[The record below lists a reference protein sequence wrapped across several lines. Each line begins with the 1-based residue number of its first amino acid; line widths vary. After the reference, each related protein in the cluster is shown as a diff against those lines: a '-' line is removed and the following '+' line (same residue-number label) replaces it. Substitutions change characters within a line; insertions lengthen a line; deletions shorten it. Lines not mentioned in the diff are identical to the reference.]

1 MKIKVNS
8 KAKANFRT
16 GSARALYYA
25 AICEFN
31 GRTTEEF
38 TKECLENPPSTPAK
52 GKLKGKPEPT
62 AGWISWFNRN
72 GYITLENTK

>member
-8 KAKANFRT
+8 KAKANFRP
-16 GSARALYYA
+16 GSAREAYYE
-25 AICEFN
+25 AICKFN
-31 GRTTEEF
+31 GKTTEEF
-38 TKECLENPPSTPAK
+38 TAHCVKTPPSTPQK
-52 GKLKGKPEPT
+52 GKLKDKVEPT